1 MDGNIFDRRI
11 SVYRDKTDTIGTV
24 VTLRQFLC
32 STRHKKEIEHL
43 RSVEDANERKRLKGL
58 LPAATISGVFSK
70 RGEAGLLNH
79 SGLLCLD
86 LDSKDNPGMDADQ
99 IKRQLSEFKEIAYI
113 GLSVGGKGLF
123 CVVPI
128 AYPDKH
134 KAHYR
139 ALEEDFRGL
148 GLVADSACKD
158 VCRMRVVSYDPN
170 PYTNYQA
177 TEYTHTKQQSPTPIR
192 HFSYDD
198 SGETVGKVYE
208 LCRQIQTAGVD
219 ITDGYLNWFEV
230 GASLASLGEDGRE
243 AFHIVSQQNE
253 AYNFTDTEKKF
264 DNFLRTVNNYG
275 VGTFFHHCKICGL
288 EP

>member
-11 SVYRDKTDTIGTV
+11 SVYRDKTDTIGAV
-24 VTLRQFLC
+24 VTLGQFLF
-32 STRHKKEIEHL
+32 STRHVPEIEHL
-43 RSVEDANERKRLKGL
+43 RSVEDADERKRLKGL
-58 LPAATISGVFSK
+58 LPAATISGIFSK

-79 SGLLCLD
+79 SGLICID
-86 LDSKDNPGMDADQ
+86 LDSKDNPGMDAEQ
-99 IKRQLSEFKEIAYI
+99 TKQQLAEFQEIVYI

-139 ALEEDFRGL
+139 ALEDDFRAL
-148 GLVADSACKD
+148 GLITDSSCKD

-170 PYTNYQA
+170 PYINYKA
-177 TEYTHTKQQSPTPIR
+177 VEYTHTKQQSPTPIR

-208 LCRQIQTAGVD
+208 LCRQIQAAGVD

-243 AFHIVSQQNE
+243 AFHVVSSQN
-253 AYNFTDTEKKF
+253 ATYDYSDTQRKF
-264 DNFLRTVNNYG
+264 DNLLRTVGGYSI
-275 VGTFFHHCKICGL
+275 GTFFHLCKCCGL
-288 EP
+288 DT

>member
-11 SVYRDKTDTIGTV
+11 SVYRNKWDTVGAV
-24 VTLRQFLC
+24 VTLGQFLF
-32 STRHKKEIEHL
+32 STRHIPEIEHL
-43 RSVEDANERKRLKGL
+43 RSVEDEDEQKRLKLL
-58 LPAATISGVFSK
+58 LPQGTISGVFSY
-70 RGEAGLLNH
+70 RNAAGLLDH
-79 SGLLCLD
+79 SGLICID
-86 LDSKDNPGMDADQ
+86 LDSKDNPGMNAEQ
-99 IKRQLSEFKEIAYI
+99 TKQRLSEFEEIAYI

-139 ALEEDFRGL
+139 ALEEDFKGL
-148 GLVADSACKD
+148 GLVTDSACKD

-177 TEYTHTKQQSPTPIR
+177 TEYTHTKQQPPTPIR

-198 SGETVGKVYE
+198 SGETVAKVYE
-208 LCRQIQTAGVD
+208 LCRQIQVAGVD
-219 ITDGYLNWFEV
+219 ITDGYLNWFEA

-243 AFHIVSQQNE
+243 AFHIVSSQNA
-253 AYNFTDTEKKF
+253 AYDYNDTQKKF
-264 DNFLRTVNNYG
+264 DNLLRTVGGYSI
-275 VGTFFHHCKICGL
+275 GTFFHLCTNMGL
-288 EP
+288 I

>member
-1 MDGNIFDRRI
+1 MEGNIFDRHI
-11 SVYRDKTDTIGTV
+11 SVYRDKTDTIGAV
-24 VTLRQFLC
+24 VTVGQFLC
-32 STRHKKEIEHL
+32 STRHKAEIEHL
-43 RSVEDANERKRLKGL
+43 RSVDDADERRRLKGF

-79 SGLLCLD
+79 SGLICID
-86 LDSKDNPGMDADQ
+86 LDSKDNPGMDAEQ
-99 IKRQLSEFKEIAYI
+99 TKQRLSEFEEIAYI

-139 ALEEDFRGL
+139 ALEEDFKGL
-148 GLVADSACKD
+148 GLVTDSACKD

-177 TEYTHTKQQSPTPIR
+177 TEYTHTKQQPPTPIR

-198 SGETVGKVYE
+198 SGETVRKVYE
-208 LCRQIQTAGVD
+208 LCRQIQMAGVD
-219 ITDGYLNWFEV
+219 ITDGYLNWFET

-243 AFHIVSQQNE
+243 AFHIVSRQNA
-253 AYNFTDTEKKF
+253 AYDYNDTQKKF
-264 DNFLRTVNNYG
+264 DNLLRTVGGYSI
-275 VGTFFHHCKICGL
+275 GTFFHLCTNMGL
-288 EP
+288 I